1 MNLTTTLMRR
11 SLLFLVC
18 FVSALAI
25 SAQTEKKI
33 TILHT
38 NDLHSHILGFG
49 PESDYTPLTINDDK
63 TVGGFTRIAGIIK
76 SEKENNEGT
85 TLAID
90 AGDFLMGTL
99 FACLE
104 KETGFQLRLMKTMGY
119 DITCFGNHEFDFG
132 PEWLGDVISISHSKE
147 EIPGILVGNSVFDKK
162 STSDDGLE
170 KLLAENVISRKL
182 ILQKDGIK
190 IGFFSILGK
199 DAVKDSPKSLPV
211 TFKKQTSFAKRMVKE
226 LKSEKCDIIIC
237 VSHSG
242 VTKEKNGEWGG
253 EDVELAKSVPGI
265 DLIIGG
271 HTHTLLEQPL
281 FVNNI
286 PIVQTGEY
294 GQYVGRLSM
303 RYSGGKLKFDGYKL
317 LAVDDKIPGDAK
329 TEQLISEEKEK
340 ISAEILEP
348 FGMNYT
354 KPVAQ
359 ASFILEGNESGDFM
373 ASNLGPLVADAI
385 QAYVNKHNSKG
396 TDISIVAAG
405 VLRDKILPGKLTAP
419 DIFRVMSLGSG
430 KDNVPGYALARMYI
444 TGKELKSVLEILQIA
459 YKSSPDDYCYYS
471 GLSVQY
477 NPEKGLFKKI
487 KKIDIIHKDGS
498 KTNVDFSKK
507 NKKLYSVTANSYML
521 EFMGIIKKMS
531 FGLVNVVPKDENGNK
546 VDVKN
551 ILIDMDENKQGLQE
565 GKEWLALME
574 YLGSMNDTNGDG
586 LPDIDQ
592 KYNVAVKCFYT
603 VKAK

>member
-1 MNLTTTLMRR
+1 MKK
-11 SLLFLVC
+11 SLVFLIWLFT
-18 FVSALAI
+18 ALSI
-25 SAQTEKKI
+25 SAQSEKKI

-38 NDLHSHILGFG
+38 NDLHSHIIGFG
-49 PESDYTPLTINDDK
+49 PESEYTPLTINDDK
-63 TVGGFTRIAGIIK
+63 TVGGFSRIAGIIK
-76 SEKENNEGT
+76 SEKETNEGT
-85 TLAID
+85 TLVID
-90 AGDFLMGTL
+90 AGDFFMGTL
-99 FACLE
+99 FPGLE

-119 DITCFGNHEFDFG
+119 DMTCFGNHEFDFG
-132 PEWLGDVISISHSKE
+132 PEWLSDVINMSHSKG
-147 EIPGILVGNSVFDKK
+147 EIPGILAGNTVFDKK
-162 STSDDGLE
+162 SNADDGLE

-182 ILQKDGIK
+182 ILTRDGIK
-190 IGFFSILGK
+190 IGFFSVIGK

-211 TFKKQTSFAKRMVKE
+211 TFEKETAFAKRLVSE
-226 LKSEKCDIIIC
+226 LKSDKCDLIIC

-253 EDVELAKSVPGI
+253 EDVELAKSVKGI

-271 HTHTLLEQPL
+271 HTHTTLEQPL

-294 GQYVGRLSM
+294 GQNVGRLSM
-303 RYSGGKLKFDGYKL
+303 TYSGGKLKLDAYKL
-317 LAVDDKIPGDAK
+317 ITVDDKIMGDSK
-329 TEQLISEEKEK
+329 IEQLISEQKEK
-340 ISAEILEP
+340 ITSGILQQL
-348 FGMNYT
+348 GMSYT
-354 KPVAQ
+354 KPVSE

-385 QAYVNKHNSKG
+385 QFYVNRHNTKG
-396 TDISIVAAG
+396 TDISMVAAG

-459 YKSSPDDYCYYS
+459 YKSSPDNYCYYS
-471 GLSVQY
+471 GFSVQY
-477 NPEKGLFKKI
+477 NPDKGLFKKI
-487 KKIDIIHKDGS
+487 KKIDIIHKDGT

-507 NKKLYSVTANSYML
+507 NKQLYSVTANSYML

-546 VDVKN
+546 VDVRN
-551 ILIDMDENKQGLQE
+551 IVMDMDENLPGIQE

-586 LPDIDQ
+586 FPDIDQ

-603 VKAK
+603 VKTK